1 MKKMTIVDLYK
12 SGKRI
17 LIRNDHEYKQVM
29 HIFSQNRWHWC
40 GGQSPFR
47 FKPGLREY
55 AIEFI
60 ETAFGIRFEF
70 SVKQGNEMSAADF
83 VKLFTP
89 ATEVKSQRE
98 DLLELMFKRRI
109 YFTMDSREAFLK
121 YLKIFEELGWTWCPV
136 DKKLPTSFIANI
148 SEGLA
153 YPTHIY
159 VIHCAT
165 GLSFKFGRENPGQER
180 DLAWLKDKLGIKEP
194 KKEKKTKE
202 KSESMFIGDFES
214 FGELLGF
221 MLGNPAIVGKYFR

>member
-1 MKKMTIVDLYK
+1 VLRNNNIKIIKTMKKMTIVDLYK

-29 HIFSQNRWHWC
+29 HIFSQNRWHWG

-60 ETAFGIRFEF
+60 ETAFGIRFEV

-109 YFTMDSREAFLK
+109 YFTIDSRETFLK
-121 YLKIFEELGWTWCPV
+121 YLKIFEKLGWTWCPG
-136 DKKLPTSFIANI
+136 DKKLPTSFIANM
-148 SEGLA
+148 SKGLG
-153 YPTHIY
+153 YPTHIH

-165 GLSFKFGRENPGQER
+165 GLSFDFGRENPGQER

-194 KKEKKTKE
+194 KKEKK
-202 KSESMFIGDFES
+202 
-214 FGELLGF
+214 
-221 MLGNPAIVGKYFR
+221 N